1 VRRNNT
7 DDIENYENNI
17 NLVKQEGD
25 ENNDDNIFIKEESSE
40 ETFLTINNINTV
52 QAMNA
57 IQMNVN
63 LKTWEEISESSQ
75 IIPTTSGL
83 SPQ

>member
-1 VRRNNT
+1 MRRNNT
-7 DDIENYENNI
+7 DDIENYENNS

-63 LKTWEEISESSQ
+63 LKT
-75 IIPTTSGL
+75 
-83 SPQ
+83 

>member
-1 VRRNNT
+1 MRRNNT

-63 LKTWEEISESSQ
+63 LKT
-75 IIPTTSGL
+75 
-83 SPQ
+83 

>member
-63 LKTWEEISESSQ
+63 LKT
-75 IIPTTSGL
+75 
-83 SPQ
+83 